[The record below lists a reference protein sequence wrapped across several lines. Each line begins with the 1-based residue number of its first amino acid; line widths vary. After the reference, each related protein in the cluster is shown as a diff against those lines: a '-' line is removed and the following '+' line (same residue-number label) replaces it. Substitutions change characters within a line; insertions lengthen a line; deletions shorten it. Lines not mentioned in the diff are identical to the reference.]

1 MHILSPQCH
10 VEIPASSF
18 LHTVA
23 VEVERKVQY
32 ATFFFGRYD
41 LHWLYL
47 RIWKLHSNLETAQT

>member
-1 MHILSPQCH
+1 MHILSPQCY

-47 RIWKLHSNLETAQT
+47 RIWN